1 MIRIDRQRTA
11 ADVLPAITRM
21 FERSAGKI
29 RSIETAWRPEHGAPV
44 FTAGGVYVSR
54 GWTEWTQGF
63 QFGAAVLHIAV
74 GSTILLLAIVRLFIR
89 RTRGVPAAHP
99 DNPALVNWLG
109 QATHFLLYGFLFL
122 MPVTGLVAWF
132 GGVELSAELHELGRL
147 VLIPAIGLHALGGLA
162 EHFVFRNDSL
172 RRMLTFK

>member
-1 MIRIDRQRTA
+1 MR
-11 ADVLPAITRM
+11 PAIRDHT
-21 FERSAGKI
+21 SAPSGYSNLQIVLHWTIAALIIFQLLVNKDMQAAFND
-29 RSIETAWRPEHGAPV
+29 RLEGRP
-44 FTAGGVYVSR
+44 
-54 GWTEWTQGF
+54 TEE
-63 QFGAAVLHIAV
+63 FGAAVLHIAV